1 VTVPTYQYVC
11 TECGDPHEAVQAFT
25 DASLTTCPSCG
36 GQLRKVFSAVGV
48 VFKGSGFYRNDSRT
62 ASQPASTSNAGSSG
76 EGGGSA
82 AGDSAP
88 SADKPAAKEGKPA
101 KDSSSS
107 ASGSPSPAPAKTS
120 GSGSA
125 A

>member
-11 TECGDPHEAVQAFT
+11 TECGEPHEAVQAFT
-25 DASLTTCPSCG
+25 DASLTTCPACG

-62 ASQPASTSNAGSSG
+62 TPQPASSSKAGASGDGAASST
-76 EGGGSA
+76 
-82 AGDSAP
+82 GDSSP
-88 SADKPAAKEGKPA
+88 STDKPAAKDGKPA

-107 ASGSPSPAPAKTS
+107 GSATPSPAPAKTS